1 MAADG
6 TGSFPADEALGV
18 DGLLSPGGE
27 RLAVLAGVH
36 DAFARAQRLMGEMLG
51 WAPDDDVIRRTTHAA
66 ARQAA
71 ADRPRR
77 RDAGRFAVAAGVV
90 ELEVDAGKVPT
101 TDGWRDVK
109 VAAFARREP
118 GEPTSTAGWADRD
131 LPAPS
136 IRTVVAAVE
145 EAGDFAAR
153 VRREADRLGA
163 TTAADATVL
172 GDGAGWVWGLADE
185 VLPQAEGVLDVFHA
199 VEHVGDAVKAA
210 WADDRTPPRRAA
222 GVTALLAD
230 GKPGVDRWI
239 AELFAELPQGSD
251 GEPLRTL
258 SAYLAAHPTRLGY
271 ADRLARG
278 RSIGSG
284 MVEGAIKQLV
294 NRRMKRTGARWRVE
308 HVGPLIELVALA
320 DQPEWHHLWAA

>member
-1 MAADG
+1 M
-6 TGSFPADEALGV
+6 GV
-18 DGLLSPGGE
+18 DGLLSPGAR

-36 DAFARAQRLMGEMLG
+36 DSFARAQRLMGEMLG

-66 ARQAA
+66 AREAA
-71 ADRPRR
+71 AGRPAR
-77 RDAGRFAVAAGVV
+77 RDAGRFAAAAGVV

-101 TDGWRDVK
+101 TGGWRDVK
-109 VAAFARREP
+109 VAIFARRAP
-118 GEPTSTAGWADRD
+118 GEPTPVDAWSERE

-136 IRTVVAAVE
+136 FRSVVAAVE

-153 VRREADRLGA
+153 ARREADRLGA
-163 TTAADATVL
+163 TAADDAAAL
-172 GDGAGWVWGLADE
+172 GDGAEWIWNLADE

-199 VEHVGDAVKAA
+199 VEHVGDAVKAV
-210 WADDRTPPRRAA
+210 WADPAAAKPRREA
-222 GVTALLAD
+222 GVAALLAE

-239 AELFAELPQGSD
+239 AGLFAELPEGRD
-251 GEPLRTL
+251 GESLRAL
-258 SAYLAAHPTRLGY
+258 SAYLASHPTRLNY

-320 DQPEWHHLWAA
+320 DQPEWHDLWAA